1 LRRRRDK
8 TDKKNREDE
17 TMMKPFQQQAPL
29 GGGHLPHPEPKPQH
43 GQKPDAECLKVPE
56 KRSFE
61 PRPAH

>member
-1 LRRRRDK
+1 
-8 TDKKNREDE
+8 
-17 TMMKPFQQQAPL
+17 MMKPFQQQAPL
-29 GGGHLPHPEPKPQH
+29 GGGHLPHTEPKPQH

>member
-1 LRRRRDK
+1 MIKGFQHQTQRDCG
-8 TDKKNREDE
+8 DV
-17 TMMKPFQQQAPL
+17 
-29 GGGHLPHPEPKPQH
+29 PHPEPKPQH